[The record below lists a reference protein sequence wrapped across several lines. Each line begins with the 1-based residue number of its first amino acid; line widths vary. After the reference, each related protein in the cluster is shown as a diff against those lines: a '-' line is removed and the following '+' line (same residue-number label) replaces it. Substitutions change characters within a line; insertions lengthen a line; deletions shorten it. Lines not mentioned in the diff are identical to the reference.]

1 MSQSIPLRILIISPI
16 GVRVNPY
23 IGLFCDGLTAAG
35 ADVRLAPL
43 LDSGDLTG
51 DRRPDVIHLH
61 WLDRYD
67 LPPSISIRPL
77 EGAHDLPRRVLRRLL
92 EGGANAHPI
101 YQVRRWLRLRR
112 LFSRLARFQRQGGRV
127 AFTVH
132 NLQPHEDAGFA
143 DRWGMAEIIRRA
155 DVIHVHDASTIA
167 ALEAR
172 FGSRQG
178 IVVAPHG
185 HYLTAYPNEISR
197 GEARARLGL
206 ADETFA
212 FVCLGLLRPYK
223 GLEEL
228 IPAFRALPE
237 DDVRLLLAGRP
248 GEASYAK
255 KLAALA
261 GDDPRIRLVPSLVP
275 MEEVQVYFN
284 AADVAVLPYRQITT
298 SGAALLAFTFGLPI
312 IAPAI
317 GAFPNLV
324 SGRRGILY
332 DSARS
337 EGLAEALAEA
347 HQVDWRNAHAEI
359 LDWVKQ
365 FDWGKIGATLLAAY
379 RRNGS

>member
-1 MSQSIPLRILIISPI
+1 MSQSARPRILTISPI

-35 ADVRLAPL
+35 ADVRLAPR
-43 LDSGDLTG
+43 LDPQDLTG

-67 LPPSISIRPL
+67 LPPSISLRSW
-77 EGAHDLPRRVLRRLL
+77 EGARDLPRRALRRLW
-92 EGGANAHPI
+92 EGGANAPPV

-112 LFSRLARFQRQGGRV
+112 LFGQLARFQRQGGRV

-143 DRWGMAEIIRRA
+143 DRWGMTRIIRRA
-155 DVIHVHDASTIA
+155 DVIHVHDASTA
-167 ALEAR
+167 SALEAR
-172 FGSRQG
+172 FGPCRG

-185 HYLTAYPNEISR
+185 HYLMAYPNEISR

-206 ADETFA
+206 ADETFT

-228 IPAFRALPE
+228 IPAFRGLPE
-237 DDVRLLLAGRP
+237 ADVRLLLVGRP
-248 GEASYAK
+248 GEASYAE
-255 KLAALA
+255 KLAVLA
-261 GDDPRIRLVPSLVP
+261 GDDPRIRLVPRLVP
-275 MEEVQVYFN
+275 PEEVQVYFN
-284 AADVAVLPYRQITT
+284 AADVSVLPYRQITT

-324 SGRRGILY
+324 AGPRGILY
-332 DSARS
+332 DSSRP
-337 EGLAEALAEA
+337 GALAAALAAA
-347 HQVDWRNAHAEI
+347 HQTDWRNARAEI

-379 RRNGS
+379 RRNES